1 RPAWDAYCVTAIK
14 NAGGIILGKHAT
26 SEFAYVRPAPTANPH
41 GLTHT
46 PGGSSSGSAAAVADS
61 MVPAALTT
69 QTGGST
75 IRPAAYCG
83 VVGFKPS
90 FGAINR
96 AGLKPLAESLDSIG
110 IMARCVDDIALITQI
125 LAGIDTQR
133 RPISR
138 MPIIGFCRTPH
149 WDQVDSHYQAHLC
162 QLVDTLAQDRK
173 SVV

>member
-1 RPAWDAYCVTAIK
+1 FHMTGVQTCALPIS
-14 NAGGIILGKHAT
+14 GGIILGKTAT
-26 SEFAYVRPAPTANPH
+26 AEFAHTAPPASRNPH
-41 GLTHT
+41 NLDHT
-46 PGGSSSGSAAAVADS
+46 PGGSSSGSAAAVADY

-162 QLVDTLAQDRK
+162 QLVDTLAQQ
-173 SVV
+173 